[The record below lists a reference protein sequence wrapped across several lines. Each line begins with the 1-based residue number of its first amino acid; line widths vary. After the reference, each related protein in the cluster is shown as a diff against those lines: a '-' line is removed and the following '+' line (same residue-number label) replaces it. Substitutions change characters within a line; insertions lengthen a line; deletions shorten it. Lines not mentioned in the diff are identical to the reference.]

1 MMRYP
6 DFFIAGNS
14 KSGTTALYHF
24 LAQHPGIFMSN
35 PKEPN
40 FFATDFL
47 HDEGVGAFHRR
58 TRKEY
63 QRCFVGGRKDQ
74 VWGEASACYL
84 YSKAAAANIHA
95 SNPEAKVIVL
105 FREPVSFL
113 YSYHLQMLQNPVSEG
128 ETVKD
133 FASAL
138 ALEPQRKEGQQLP
151 NGCLVPQ
158 LLYYSER
165 VNYAEQLLRY
175 TELFGGDQ
183 LRVYL
188 YEDFK
193 ANNEA
198 VYHDILDFLGLM
210 PVNSS
215 PVFEHHN
222 RSVKVKLKSA
232 QNFAYNMS
240 HGNGWYAPIHTAIK
254 AVIPRPVRRFLT
266 RSIYQRLAFK
276 PKPELSDEVRQELKC
291 RFKPQVERFSQVL
304 EKDLVTRWQYDHV

>member
-1 MMRYP
+1 MRYP

-14 KSGTTALYHF
+14 KSGTTALYRF
-24 LAQHPGIFMSN
+24 LARHPRIHMSD

-47 HDEGVGAFHRR
+47 HEKDIGAFKRR
-58 TRKEY
+58 TREEY
-63 QRCFVGGRKDQ
+63 QQCFVSGRKEQ

-84 YSKAAAANIHA
+84 YSKDAAANIYA
-95 SNPEAKVIVL
+95 ANPEAKIVVL

-138 ALEPQRKEGQQLP
+138 ALEPERKEGRSLP
-151 NGCLVPQ
+151 NGCLVPE

-165 VNYAEQLLRY
+165 INYTEQLRRF
-175 TELFGGDQ
+175 TELFGSDQ

-193 ANNEA
+193 ADNEA
-198 VYHDILDFLGLM
+198 VYHDILGFLGLT
-210 PVNSS
+210 PVNSR
-215 PVFEHHN
+215 PGFEHHN

-240 HGNGWYAPIHTAIK
+240 HGHGWYAPLHAAIK
-254 AVIPRPVRRFLT
+254 SIVPRPIRRFLI
-266 RSIYQRLAFK
+266 RSIYQTLAFK
-276 PKPELSDEVRQELKC
+276 PKPELSDEVRQELKY
-291 RFKPQVERFSQVL
+291 RFKPQVERFSQML
-304 EKDLVTRWQYDHV
+304 EKDLVTRWGYDHV

>member
-24 LAQHPGIFMSN
+24 LAQHPSICMSN

-47 HDEGVGAFHRR
+47 HEEGVGAFNRR
-58 TRKEY
+58 TREEY
-63 QRCFVGGRKDQ
+63 QQCFSGGREDQ

-84 YSKAAAANIHA
+84 YSKAAAAKIHSA
-95 SNPEAKVIVL
+95 NPEAQIIAL

-133 FASAL
+133 FSSAL
-138 ALEPQRKEGQQLP
+138 ALEPERKQGKSLP

-165 VNYAEQLLRY
+165 VNYAEQLRRF
-175 TELFGGDQ
+175 TELFGSDQ

-193 ANNEA
+193 ADNEA
-198 VYHDILDFLGLM
+198 IYHDILEFLGLA
-210 PVNSS
+210 PVDSR
-215 PVFEHHN
+215 PTFEHHN

-240 HGNGWYAPIHTAIK
+240 HGHGWYAPVHTAIK
-254 AVIPRPVRRFLT
+254 AMLPRPVRRFLT
-266 RSIYQRLAFK
+266 RTVYQTLAFK
-276 PKPELSDEVRQELKC
+276 PKPELADEVRQELKC
-291 RFKPQVERFSQVL
+291 RFKPQVEHFSQVL
-304 EKDLVTRWQYDHV
+304 EKDLVTRWGYDRV

>member
-1 MMRYP
+1 MRYP

-24 LAQHPGIFMSN
+24 LAQHPGICMSN

-47 HDEGVGAFHRR
+47 HTQGVGAFIRR
-58 TRKEY
+58 TREQY
-63 QRCFVGGRKDQ
+63 RQCFRGAPEDQ
-74 VWGEASACYL
+74 LWGEASACYL
-84 YSKAAAANIHA
+84 YSKAAAANIYA
-95 SNPEAKVIVL
+95 ANPEAKVIVL

-133 FASAL
+133 FSSAL
-138 ALEPQRKEGQQLP
+138 ALEPQRKEGQHLP

-193 ANNEA
+193 ADNEA

-210 PVNSS
+210 PVNSR
-215 PVFEHHN
+215 PAFKHHN

-240 HGNGWYAPIHTAIK
+240 HGHGWYAPIHAVIK

-266 RSIYQRLAFK
+266 RSIYQTLAFK

-304 EKDLVTRWQYDHV
+304 EKDLVTRWEYDHV